1 MLIISLFTSI
11 QDYHLGLFRSDY
23 LLHTDPSSAS
33 SSPPPPSI
41 RQVEFNTISSSFGP
55 LCATVGQLHRHLLQ
69 QTGYYGV
76 SPSLQEDR
84 LPHNGALQLLAA
96 GLAEAHKTYIAQ
108 HGSAGSSPRIL
119 FVVQE
124 QERNA
129 FDQRWLEYELL
140 DRHGI
145 RSIRR
150 TFTSLIKDAQVDA
163 AAAPPPPP
171 SSSSSSGSGAP
182 RRLKVQT
189 ESESDPIE
197 VSTIYYRSG
206 YAPSDYTS
214 PDNWSL
220 RLNLERSSAI
230 KCPTVALQLAGAKK
244 VQQVLSEPGVVEQ
257 FLPHASQD
265 DISQLKSTWAG
276 LYPLD
281 DTSELGRQG
290 LELAQNP
297 DTAISYVMKPQRE
310 GGGNNIYRS
319 DIPTALTAMSQRDAQ
334 RTGGAGEDNGTQ
346 PKERE
351 GYILMELITPP
362 TGLGNYLLRPPP
374 PPTMQTQGQET
385 SEPSTSTTS
394 TKTILSG
401 LQSQHHE
408 GLTTSECRLSPDV
421 VSELGI
427 YGVALFKRVPNGA
440 SLDEK
445 TYYHQP
451 QNDDDTQ
458 QENQNQKPAYLLRT
472 KGRESDEGGVA
483 VGFSVLDSVLLV

>member
-1 MLIISLFTSI
+1 M
-11 QDYHLGLFRSDY
+11 
-23 LLHTDPSSAS
+23 
-33 SSPPPPSI
+33 
-41 RQVEFNTISSSFGP
+41 EFNTISSSFGP
-55 LCATVGQLHRHLLQ
+55 LCAKVGQLHRHLLQ
-69 QTGYYGV
+69 QTGYYGA

-96 GLAEAHKTYIAQ
+96 GLAEAHKTYIGQ

-140 DRHGI
+140 DKHGI
-145 RSIRR
+145 RSVRR
-150 TFTSLIKDAQVDA
+150 TFTSLIKDTHVDPA
-163 AAAPPPPP
+163 
-171 SSSSSSGSGAP
+171 SSSDSGAP

-189 ESESDPIE
+189 ESEADPIE

-206 YAPSDYTS
+206 YAPTDYTS
-214 PDNWSL
+214 PDHWSL
-220 RLNLERSSAI
+220 RLQLERSSAI

-257 FLPHASQD
+257 FLPHARKD
-265 DISQLKSTWAG
+265 EITQLKSTWAG

-281 DTSELGRQG
+281 DTSELGRRG
-290 LELAQNP
+290 LQLAQDPN
-297 DTAISYVMKPQRE
+297 TARSYVMKPQRE
-310 GGGNNIYRS
+310 GGGNNIYRT
-319 DIPTALTAMSQRDAQ
+319 DIPPALEAMSKRDAQ
-334 RTGGAGEDNGTQ
+334 RGDGDGQ

-362 TGLGNYLLRPPP
+362 EGLGNYLLRPP
-374 PPTMQTQGQET
+374 TATTQAESSGDD
-385 SEPSTSTTS
+385 

-401 LQSQHHE
+401 AESQHHE
-408 GLTTSECRLSPDV
+408 GLTTPECRLSPDV

-427 YGVALFKRVPNGA
+427 YGVALFKRKSQGTSA
-440 SLDEK
+440 SLDEQ

-451 QNDDDTQ
+451 QGTQDDS
-458 QENQNQKPAYLLRT
+458 PAYLLRT